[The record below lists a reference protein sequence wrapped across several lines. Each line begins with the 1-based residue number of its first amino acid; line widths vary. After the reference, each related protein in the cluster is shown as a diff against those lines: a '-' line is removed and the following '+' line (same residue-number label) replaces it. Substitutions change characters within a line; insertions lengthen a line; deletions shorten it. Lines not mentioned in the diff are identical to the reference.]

1 MGVTADALANIID
14 AVSDVR
20 DAVGRHPFEHAVSRF
35 AQVLG
40 CVPDTEPADVSVDE
54 IGLLQTFSEE
64 VIECIEVRVARATVC
79 GPHEQMLIS
88 RLYEVRRLLEE
99 IHRWRHH
106 FATRR
111 TS

>member
-1 MGVTADALANIID
+1 VTAEAIANTID
-14 AVSDVR
+14 AVTHVR
-20 DAVGRHPFEHAVSRF
+20 DAMGRRPFEHAVSRF

-40 CVPDTEPADVSVDE
+40 RVPDTVPADLSVGD

-64 VIECIEVRVARATVC
+64 VIERIEARVARATVC

-88 RLYEVRRLLEE
+88 GLYEIRRLLEE
-99 IHRWRHH
+99 IHSWQQH

-111 TS
+111 PS